1 MDLGSWI
8 RWLRDLN
15 LNPGFKLKSR
25 NHKIQDARSKV
36 PKNSFLLVL
45 GPKLC
50 EITEAEMQSCTKHP
64 SKHAASAHPS
74 KPTATSHESQ
84 ASHKR
89 PQAVAKRA
97 TSDGQPTSTR
107 HPQECSVV
115 LSPRAVFFLAQPR
128 PPWGLRCAHSCFLWG
143 SAAGRRCLI
152 LFCVPGTTLNCPST
166 FAERR
171 CLERRRGSVHHMV
184 FGCVRVVGCVAARG
198 VLGAGQQRV
207 GGANQKTEEVITS
220 LKNPHLMPLS
230 PPWPSAHMR
239 AELSHF
245 FELEACFRMWRRNAS
260 APQLVRTFSERPPR
274 VFDTKALKAQLLHTP
289 KKASPVVAI
298 AAHPA
303 QADGSPVAAPG
314 KGWVG

>member
-1 MDLGSWI
+1 MQDPRCPRILSSSSW
-8 RWLRDLN
+8 
-15 LNPGFKLKSR
+15 
-25 NHKIQDARSKV
+25 ARSCAKS
-36 PKNSFLLVL
+36 PRRRCNR
-45 GPKLC
+45 
-50 EITEAEMQSCTKHP
+50 AP
-64 SKHAASAHPS
+64 STPASTQQAL
-74 KPTATSHESQ
+74 TQ
-84 ASHKR
+84 AS
-89 PQAVAKRA
+89 PQRLRMSPKRA
-97 TSDGQPTSTR
+97 TSDPKRLPSEPQAMANR
-107 HPQECSVV
+107 HPRDTHRNAAWCFR
-115 LSPRAVFFLAQPR
+115 RAPFFFLAQPR
-128 PPWGLRCAHSCFLWG
+128 PPGGLRCAHSCFLWG

-289 KKASPVVAI
+289 KKALPVVAI

-303 QADGSPVAAPG
+303 QADGSPVVAPG